1 MIGAVAML
9 AALQGI
15 PAAPAPDTI
24 PVVTLDQA
32 LAQAVRLDPAYVQ
45 ALGQLQDAEWGRR
58 VAKLVFFLPNVT
70 LTSDYQELSTSQFN
84 IGTGRPATASGR
96 FSIDARYELFT
107 GGRKLAN
114 ARAASAE
121 LDAAAAGELGQRF
134 TTAMLVERDYYDVL
148 GSREMVNVARD
159 RLRRAQ
165 EQLVTARARVASGAT
180 VQSDSLQVLLEVQ
193 RASAEVLQRD
203 AALIV
208 AQLQLGRRVGSGS
221 RVDAAPLDSTPP
233 APLPMSLEDAVQLAA
248 AQGPQ
253 WREARASERSAEAQL
268 KARRASYFPVVSL
281 IGSYSTSDD
290 AFFPNAT
297 QRRAY
302 GFSVS
307 LPIWDGGQRELAI
320 ERLSTAR
327 NVARAV
333 RSDLEVA
340 ARRDVTESYTGYDVS
355 RQTLALAVSA
365 VGVAAEVF
373 RVQQERYRAGA
384 STVLELLN
392 AQAELVQ
399 AQAELVQARY
409 AVRLARAGLEAIL
422 GRRLTN
428 DLERSVP

>member
-1 MIGAVAML
+1 MIGSLAL
-9 AALQGI
+9 IAALQAS
-15 PAAPAPDTI
+15 PAAQRPDTI
-24 PVVTLDQA
+24 PVITLREA

-45 ALGQLQDAEWGRR
+45 ALGQLEDAEWGRK
-58 VAKLVFFLPNVT
+58 VARLVFFLPTVNVAT
-70 LTSDYQELSTSQFN
+70 DYQELSTSQFN

-121 LDAAAAGELGQRF
+121 LEAAEAGELGQRF

-148 GSREMVNVARD
+148 VARELRGVARD
-159 RLRRAQ
+159 RLARAE
-165 EQLVTARARVASGAT
+165 EQLVTARARVAGGAT

-193 RASAEVLQRD
+193 RSRADALQRD
-203 AALIV
+203 AALVV
-208 AQLQLGRRVGSGS
+208 AQLQLGRRVGSGAP
-221 RVDAAPLDSTPP
+221 VDAAPVDTTTPG
-233 APLPMSLEDAVQLAA
+233 ALPMSLDEAVQLAA
-248 AQGPQ
+248 AQGPS
-253 WREARASERSAEAQL
+253 WREARANERSADAL
-268 KARRASYFPVVSL
+268 LRARRASYFPVVSL

-307 LPIWDGGQRELAI
+307 LPLWDGGQRELAI

-333 RSDLEVA
+333 RSDLEVG
-340 ARRDVTESYTGYDVS
+340 ARRDVTEGYNGYEVS
-355 RQTLALAVSA
+355 RLTLAIAASA

-384 STVLELLN
+384 SSVLELLN
-392 AQAELVQ
+392 AQAQ
-399 AQAELVQARY
+399 LVQARY
-409 AVRLARAGLEAIL
+409 AVRLSRAGLEAIL

-428 DLERSVP
+428 DPERSLP